1 MRVEVGLSRGRPG
14 SCVCSWVWEKT
25 LGRSFFVTLEW
36 RQHKGG
42 RADAAEGWTNQW
54 KQGGGHRQ
62 GQAVRRREQRR
73 MGMHEAPV
81 ARLRVLMASGE
92 RERRPVKREA
102 QGDHEQRCENY
113 KRARNCCAE
122 L

>member
-1 MRVEVGLSRGRPG
+1 
-14 SCVCSWVWEKT
+14 
-25 LGRSFFVTLEW
+25 
-36 RQHKGG
+36 
-42 RADAAEGWTNQW
+42 
-54 KQGGGHRQ
+54 
-62 GQAVRRREQRR
+62 